1 MATID
6 LQHADPPTQGYRLFL
21 WETVGDADQGIPA
34 PAETFTDR
42 SVQAVGT
49 WDSATL
55 VLQGSNDGTNWTT
68 LDDLQGNAI
77 SMTADGLV
85 GIAEPTKFI
94 RPSTSGGQGST
105 DIDVYV
111 FCVSRR

>member
-6 LQHADPPTQGYRLFL
+6 LQTIDRTKGYRVYL
-21 WETVGDADQGIPA
+21 WETVGNDDTGAPA
-34 PAETFTDR
+34 PTETFTDR

-49 WDSATL
+49 WTGPATL

-68 LDDLQGNAI
+68 LNDLQGSAI
-77 SMTADGLV
+77 SMTADCLV

-94 RPSTSGGQGST
+94 RPSTSGGSAA